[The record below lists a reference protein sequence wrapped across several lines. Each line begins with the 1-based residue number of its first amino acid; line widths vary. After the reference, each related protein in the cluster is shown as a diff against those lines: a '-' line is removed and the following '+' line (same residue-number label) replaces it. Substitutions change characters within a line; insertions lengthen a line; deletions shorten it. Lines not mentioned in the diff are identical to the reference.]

1 MAKDTIS
8 QYSKTNSSNT
18 DVQSVSIA
26 EGMAPSDV
34 NNAMREVMVDLAELY
49 DGTQSLATLK
59 TTTPLLYSNTTG
71 ITAGS
76 TQTQAGATALTT
88 EINTVTTVGTN
99 GDGVKLP
106 TAVAGQKVRIY
117 NADTAQYISVW
128 PNTSD
133 TIDGGSANAVDGNAI
148 LFGGFREYIAYDA
161 TNWVTTSQSA
171 MYKIGS
177 FTRDLT
183 TAAGDQ
189 AITGVPFKPTS
200 AQWLAAAP
208 VDHNT
213 SIGFTSP
220 PSGGGEDGVLRDI
233 NNAGDGNSAY
243 TLTWSATL
251 TAMISFINSSIG
263 AWVYSSAV
271 LKSFDAA
278 GFTIT
283 WAKGGSPAGTAT
295 IVYMVSRI

>member
-1 MAKDTIS
+1 MADTIS
-8 QYSKTNSSNT
+8 AYSKTAASNT
-18 DVQSVSIA
+18 TLQSISCA
-26 EGMAPSDV
+26 EGMSPSDV
-34 NNAMREVMVDLAELY
+34 NNWMRAIMQDLAELY

-71 ITAGS
+71 ITAGT

-88 EINTVTTVGTN
+88 EVNTVTTVGTN

-148 LFGGFREYIAYDA
+148 LFGGFREYVAYDA

-171 MYKIGS
+171 LYKVGS

-200 AQWLAAAP
+200 AIWLAAVP

-213 SIGFTSP
+213 SIGFTAP
-220 PSGGGEDGVLRDI
+220 PSGGGEDGVLRDM
-233 NNAGDGNSAY
+233 NNAGDGNSVY
-243 TLTWSATL
+243 TLTWSATT
-251 TAMISFINSSIG
+251 TAIISFINSGVG
-263 AWVYSSAV
+263 AWVYSSAS
-271 LKSFDAA
+271 LKTFDAA

-283 WAKGGSPAGTAT
+283 WAKSGSPAGTAT
-295 IVYMVSRI
+295 ITYMVSRI